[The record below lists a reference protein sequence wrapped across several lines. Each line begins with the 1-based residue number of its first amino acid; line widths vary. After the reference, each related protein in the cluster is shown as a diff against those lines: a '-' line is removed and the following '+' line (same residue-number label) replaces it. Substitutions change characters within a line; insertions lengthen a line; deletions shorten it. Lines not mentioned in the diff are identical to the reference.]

1 MAGITTDKE
10 WLHSNET
17 LEDSFKK
24 LCSKLRALLPNI
36 FGGLQENLPMIRHEG
51 GVSITLPLLPQQEM
65 SDFLTLIEEKLN
77 VNILYAIKKDGGQ
90 YYEAMAYS
98 NPVAGQLYTFIM
110 RSYLHGI
117 VKSVDVQL
125 YDSYE
130 PMFTQVR
137 QALDE
142 LQNVKADRILE
153 KEDVPT
159 LYAHFFK

>member
-1 MAGITTDKE
+1 MPRNWPVPVPWHTIVSHALAYACPF
-10 WLHSNET
+10 WLSII
-17 LEDSFKK
+17 
-24 LCSKLRALLPNI
+24 RA
-36 FGGLQENLPMIRHEG
+36 
-51 GVSITLPLLPQQEM
+51 SLLPQQEM
-65 SDFLTLIEEKLN
+65 SEFLTLIEEKLN

-98 NPVAGQLYTFIM
+98 NPVAGQLYTFVM

-117 VKSVDVQL
+117 VKSMDVQL